1 MFSYLCKIMVEIVLC
16 WSRDDGQGSRFIF
29 QFIKKSR
36 GITRRISS
44 RLGTEIE
51 ILVQKLIKLP
61 TKIKIG
67 CLRSIL
73 SINSTQNHLKQRIL
87 LSHLPNKSNLH
98 KNTKT
103 PTIPTQSLKKSPR
116 FASYFMSLCY
126 MLT

>member
-1 MFSYLCKIMVEIVLC
+1 MVEIVLC

-51 ILVQKLIKLP
+51 RLVQKLTKLP
-61 TKIKIG
+61 TKIEIG

-73 SINSTQNHLKQRIL
+73 SINSTQNHLKAKNPTFPPPKQIKPPQKYPN
-87 LSHLPNKSNLH
+87 SHNPNS
-98 KNTKT
+98 
-103 PTIPTQSLKKSPR
+103 IPKKI
-116 FASYFMSLCY
+116 
-126 MLT
+126 T